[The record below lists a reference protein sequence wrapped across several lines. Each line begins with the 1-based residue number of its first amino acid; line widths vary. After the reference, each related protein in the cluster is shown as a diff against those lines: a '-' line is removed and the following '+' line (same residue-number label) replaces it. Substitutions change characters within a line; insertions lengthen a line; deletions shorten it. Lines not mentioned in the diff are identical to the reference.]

1 MIDLVPEFIPPMIG
15 HGHIG
20 SHPPLLLVQQCRARP
35 FEPVAV
41 AVDERSSDRAIADRQ
56 VGGKPRAGGKPDQVE
71 RVGNDRS
78 LVEIVDA
85 PDQSPFRIAPS
96 TEILKMQVADRK
108 HWRSLCQVRA
118 DAFNA
123 LCPAEESSSKKYE
136 SALPHALVLL
146 FQISLDDT
154 AMFAQPAFVLLV
166 VFDKRHGSAPWVRG
180 DAALGTLSTAC
191 MGALWQVR
199 NIR

>member
-1 MIDLVPEFIPPMIG
+1 MTAASSKSLTPQT
-15 HGHIG
+15 
-20 SHPPLLLVQQCRARP
+20 SRP
-35 FEPVAV
+35 SA
-41 AVDERSSDRAIADRQ
+41 SRQ
-56 VGGKPRAGGKPDQVE
+56 VPKFSRCRSPTESTGGVFA
-71 RVGNDRS
+71 RS
-78 LVEIVDA
+78 VQM
-85 PDQSPFRIAPS
+85 P
-96 TEILKMQVADRK
+96 
-108 HWRSLCQVRA
+108 
-118 DAFNA
+118 FNA

-191 MGALWQVR
+191 IGALWQVR